1 MGGLLLGSG
10 VLVGDLLYGVK
21 TERRTYSV
29 DNYGEVWDVDL
40 NVSLKLVDVFHRSAV
55 GSSVLCRVCS
65 VGGSVREC
73 LVDWSV
79 VGGGVSRSVRFLD
92 NVHDASLQ
100 REVLCWRGVSFKS
113 LRLEDAYRFGMRKY
127 LSLENQH
134 EYRVCV
140 CDVSASSAAYHTKS
154 LRPGDVLE
162 VFQDNE
168 RPTSWEEFVQQLAA
182 VGEEEPAK
190 LLTESNTVIIL

>member
-1 MGGLLLGSG
+1 MLVGG
-10 VLVGDLLYGVK
+10 VRCGDLLYGLEVNK
-21 TERRTYSV
+21 KSYCV
-29 DNYGEVWDVDL
+29 DNYGEVWDVGL
-40 NVSLKLVDVFHRSAV
+40 NVSLKVVDVFHRSEV
-55 GSSVLCRVCS
+55 GSSVLVRVLG
-65 VGGSVREC
+65 VDGVVREC
-73 LVDWSV
+73 RVGWSV
-79 VGGGVSRSVRFLD
+79 GCGGVCGRSVRFLD

-154 LRPGDVLE
+154 LRPGDVLD

-168 RPTSWEEFVQQLAA
+168 RPTSWEEFVHQLAA